1 MSGGLFGHQDTN
13 INFVV
18 TFGKM
23 KNGTPKYLTLDD
35 ALAKARRYC
44 AFQERC
50 HSEMRSKLIE
60 WGVYGDMLE
69 KVMADLISENF
80 LNEERFACT
89 FTRGKFRMKS
99 WGRNRIVQELRARR
113 VSDYCIRKGLQE
125 IDEAEYLAELE
136 RLLLK
141 KLEELSEQD
150 AFQRRAKLTRF
161 ALQRGYEQELIS
173 GALAA
178 IQAG

>member
-1 MSGGLFGHQDTN
+1 
-13 INFVV
+13 
-18 TFGKM
+18 M
-23 KNGTPKYLTLDD
+23 KKSAPNKYLTLEE

-60 WGVYGDMLE
+60 WGVYGDRLE
-69 KVMADLISENF
+69 EVMADLVSENF

-89 FTRGKFRMKS
+89 FARGKFRMKS

-125 IDEAEYLAELE
+125 IEEAEYLAELE

-141 KLEELSEQD
+141 KQAELSEPD
-150 AFQRRAKLTRF
+150 AFQRRAKLMRF
-161 ALQRGYEQELIS
+161 ALQRGFEQELIS
-173 GALAA
+173 GALAS

>member
-1 MSGGLFGHQDTN
+1 
-13 INFVV
+13 
-18 TFGKM
+18 M
-23 KNGTPKYLTLDD
+23 KNGTPKYRTLDE

-60 WGVYGDMLE
+60 WGVYGDKLE
-69 KVMADLISENF
+69 EVMAGLISENF

-89 FTRGKFRMKS
+89 FARGKFRMKS

-125 IDEAEYLAELE
+125 IAEEDYLAELE
-136 RLLLK
+136 KLLRK
-141 KLEELSEQD
+141 KWEELSSEPD
-150 AFQRRAKLTRF
+150 GFQRRSKLMRF
-161 ALQRGYEQELIS
+161 ALQRGFEQELIS
-173 GALAA
+173 GALARMESPH
-178 IQAG
+178 

>member
-1 MSGGLFGHQDTN
+1 
-13 INFVV
+13 
-18 TFGKM
+18 M
-23 KNGTPKYLTLDD
+23 KNSAPKYLTLDE

-60 WGVYGDMLE
+60 WGVYGDRLE
-69 KVMADLISENF
+69 EVMADLISENF

-89 FTRGKFRMKS
+89 FARGKFRMKS

-125 IDEAEYLAELE
+125 IEEAEYEAELE
-136 RLLLK
+136 RLLRK
-141 KLEELSEQD
+141 KQEELSEPD
-150 AFQRRAKLTRF
+150 AFQRKAKLMRF
-161 ALQRGYEQELIS
+161 ALQRGFEQELIS
-173 GALAA
+173 GALAI